1 MILYEF
7 IQISIAFI
15 ERVFALILST
25 LSNTGS
31 QRGKMATIPSLLQLW
46 DSQAAFLLRQKTILE
61 QNLSV
66 KLVPGGQ
73 VVMYDMQNK
82 QEVLSRIN
90 KVVVSEPRLVV
101 RTLPGIHE
109 YVNEDGSKGRT
120 QAFVAQV
127 EAVPVDPAPGQ
138 PWSGAGN
145 VVDGRLALTR
155 AERLEFMTSISLR
168 ETSLMIF
175 FLLSKRR
182 VRQCKDILHRY
193 TLWTWPSG

>member
-1 MILYEF
+1 
-7 IQISIAFI
+7 
-15 ERVFALILST
+15 
-25 LSNTGS
+25 
-31 QRGKMATIPSLLQLW
+31 
-46 DSQAAFLLRQKTILE
+46 
-61 QNLSV
+61 
-66 KLVPGGQ
+66 
-73 VVMYDMQNK
+73 MQNK